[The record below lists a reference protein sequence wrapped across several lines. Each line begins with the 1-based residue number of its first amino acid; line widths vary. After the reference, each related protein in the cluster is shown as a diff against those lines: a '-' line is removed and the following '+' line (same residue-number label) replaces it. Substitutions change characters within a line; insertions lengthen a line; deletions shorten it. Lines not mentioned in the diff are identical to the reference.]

1 MQKEDMYIVLLALL
15 STLLSTYV
23 KYIIYIS
30 QTQLLNELSYVL
42 IQSACDVNICTC

>member
-30 QTQLLNELSYVL
+30 QTQSLNELSYVL
-42 IQSACDVNICTC
+42 I